1 VLWFFSWH
9 GQVQYTVVIATWT
22 AVPIVNPISNDG
34 CSLGPACTRQPP
46 VSFDGYTNRR
56 FEQRLS
62 FQPRR
67 SDPAAISSEGGG
79 IVLENFVINIYIFKN
94 REKIF

>member
-1 VLWFFSWH
+1 MVAAWGPRAQGSRPFH
-9 GQVQYTVVIATWT
+9 PTVT
-22 AVPIVNPISNDG
+22 
-34 CSLGPACTRQPP
+34 Q
-46 VSFDGYTNRR
+46 NRC

-62 FQPRR
+62 FQPPRL
-67 SDPAAISSEGGG
+67 DPAAISSEGGG

>member
-1 VLWFFSWH
+1 VFSSLSTFAGTRNPSILASSLH
-9 GQVQYTVVIATWT
+9 PTVT
-22 AVPIVNPISNDG
+22 
-34 CSLGPACTRQPP
+34 Q
-46 VSFDGYTNRR
+46 NRC

-62 FQPRR
+62 FQPPRL
-67 SDPAAISSEGGG
+67 DPAAISNKGRG